1 MDNITDISKV
11 HAAIFFK
18 VEVCRVGEFLIV
30 DGDSG
35 PIEKVEPE
43 IVVNEKT
50 ISDLC
55 P

>member
-1 MDNITDISKV
+1 
-11 HAAIFFK
+11 
-18 VEVCRVGEFLIV
+18 V

-55 P
+55 PWLTIYPSFCHVWEFLNTSW